1 MRLSVCEIRR
11 GCIIT
16 PPPHAIN
23 NKLGVYMH
31 VKSALAC
38 CLFFSITASGI
49 FPTNWFIYQSTRSI
63 GMVMR
68 TVGPLG
74 EKAWAELERV
84 MDLPPTKK
92 QKEILDEAK
101 RILESS

>member
-1 MRLSVCEIRR
+1 M
-11 GCIIT
+11 
-16 PPPHAIN
+16 
-23 NKLGVYMH
+23 
-31 VKSALAC
+31 
-38 CLFFSITASGI
+38 
-49 FPTNWFIYQSTRSI
+49 
-63 GMVMR
+63 
-68 TVGPLG
+68 GPLG